1 MNRCIARRRVSA
13 ACETTSSNPR
23 FTIARFT
30 PVARTRIPLMD
41 QATATPFAP
50 APDPADVPWLLQVEN
65 LHIEFATARGVVRA
79 VEGISYKVRA
89 GEVVALVGESGC
101 GKSVSSL
108 AIMRLLAHN
117 GRVTQGC
124 VLFEGR
130 DLLQL
135 SADAMRAIRG
145 REIAMVFQDPMT
157 SLNPVLTVGYQICE
171 PLLMHLKL
179 TPEAAHTRALELL
192 QMVGIP
198 DALSRLDQYPHQF
211 SGGMR
216 QRVVIA
222 IALACNPKLII
233 ADEPTTALDV
243 TIQAQ
248 ILKLMK
254 DLARDLNIALVVITH
269 NLGIVA
275 RYADRVNVMY
285 AARLAEQ
292 GSAAAVFAQPL
303 HPYTAG
309 LLRSVPR
316 LDLPRGLKLETID
329 GAPPDLL
336 APPPGCR
343 FAPRGA
349 ARQAACE
356 AALPEMVK
364 VGEGRHTACLRSHE
378 LERDGPLALG
388 LQAAAKSN
396 ATVKAVDRVTPL
408 LRVRELKTYFD
419 VSTGFKS
426 FGAKKAEV
434 RAVDD
439 LSFTV
444 FKGETVGLVGESG
457 CGKTTVGRTLLRLEK
472 STAGSFTFG
481 GVDVTHA
488 GGAALKNYRRKIQVI
503 FQDPF
508 SSLNPRMTIGD
519 IIAEPLLVYKLQ
531 PDKASARVKV
541 TGLLRMVGLFD
552 YMASR
557 YPHELSGGQRQ
568 RVGIARALAMEPEFI
583 VCDEPVSA
591 LDVSIQAQ
599 IINLLEDLQK
609 QLGLTY
615 LFIAHD
621 LAVVRHISDR
631 VIVMYLG
638 RVMEIADRDALYAEP
653 LHPYTQALLEAVPV
667 PDPLIEARREHRVLG
682 GEVPSPLAPPAGC
695 VFHTRCPQAEA
706 ACKEN
711 RPPLREVR
719 PGHFA
724 ACIKV

>member
-1 MNRCIARRRVSA
+1 MN
-13 ACETTSSNPR
+13 
-23 FTIARFT
+23 
-30 PVARTRIPLMD
+30 D
-41 QATATPFAP
+41 ATAA
-50 APDPADVPWLLQVEN
+50 WLLDVEN
-65 LHIEFATARGVVRA
+65 LHVQFQTTRGVVRA
-79 VEGISYKVRA
+79 VEGISYRVRA

-108 AIMRLLAHN
+108 AVMRLLAHN
-117 GRVTQGC
+117 GCVTQGRI
-124 VLFEGR
+124 VFEGR
-130 DLLQL
+130 DLLQMGE
-135 SADAMRAIRG
+135 DGMRALRG
-145 REIAMVFQDPMT
+145 RDIAMIFQDPMT
-157 SLNPVLTVGYQICE
+157 SLNPVLTIGFQIME
-171 PLLMHLKL
+171 PLFQHLRL
-179 TPEAAHTRALELL
+179 APDAARARALALL
-192 QMVGIP
+192 RLVGIS
-198 DALSRLDQYPHQF
+198 DAERRLDQYPHQF

-248 ILKLMK
+248 ILELMK
-254 DLARDLNIALVVITH
+254 NLARDLNIALVVITH
-269 NLGIVA
+269 NLGVVA

-285 AARLAEQ
+285 AARMAEQ
-292 GSAAAVFAQPL
+292 GAAGAVFAKPL

-316 LDLPRGLKLETID
+316 LDQPRGPRLETID

-343 FAPRGA
+343 FAPRCA
-349 ARQAACE
+349 ARQPACE
-356 AALPEMVK
+356 QAMPDMSEV
-364 VGEGRHTACLRSHE
+364 VPGRYTACLRSRE
-378 LERDGPLALG
+378 LDHAGLTALG
-388 LQAAAKSN
+388 LPAAAQS
-396 ATVKAVDRVTPL
+396 AAVVKAVDRGTPL
-408 LRVRELKTYFD
+408 LRVRELRTYFD
-419 VSTGFKS
+419 VSTGWRA
-426 FGAKKAEV
+426 FGGRRAEV

-439 LSFTV
+439 LSFDV

-457 CGKTTVGRTLLRLEK
+457 CGKTTVGRTLLRLEQ
-472 STAGSFTFG
+472 STAGSIVFG
-481 GVDVTHA
+481 GVDVTQA
-488 GGAALKNYRRKIQVI
+488 GGDTLKNYRRRIQVI

-519 IIAEPLLVYKLQ
+519 IIAEPLLVYKLE
-531 PDKASARVKV
+531 PDPAAARAQVSE
-541 TGLLRMVGLFD
+541 LLEQVGLFD

-568 RVGIARALAMEPEFI
+568 RVGIARALAMQPEFI

-609 QLGLTY
+609 NLGLTY

-695 VFHTRCPQAEA
+695 VFHTRCPRAEA
-706 ACKEN
+706 ACQNE
-711 RPPLREVR
+711 RPLLREVR

-724 ACIKV
+724 ACIKI